1 MPISMMT
8 KRNSIMIAPVYT
20 TICATPRK
28 GALFAMYRTARPSM
42 TPTMQ
47 MTECAAFFM
56 KRTPRAQPTMKMA
69 VHAKRMIS
77 PVDPIMGQP
86 LDRFISVSPSRLAP
100 S

>member
-1 MPISMMT
+1 
-8 KRNSIMIAPVYT
+8 MIAPVYT

-42 TPTMQ
+42 TPTIQ